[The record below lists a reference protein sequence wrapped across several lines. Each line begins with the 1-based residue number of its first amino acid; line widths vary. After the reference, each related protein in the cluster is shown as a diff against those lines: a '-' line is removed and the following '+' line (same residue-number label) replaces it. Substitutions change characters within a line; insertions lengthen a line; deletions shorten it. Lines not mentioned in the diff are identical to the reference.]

1 MGGIVPEAGA
11 PGAVTGYAKDMASDI
26 EIDRTTPRRRDRAAR
41 IAVEELTGLALQE
54 RGLQALLARHH
65 GEAPLGGP
73 RERLARHLAQSREHA
88 QVFDTAVTALRGS
101 QGVGELLMGVFRSG
115 LATIG
120 AVGAS
125 VAQVVTLPVTA
136 IRRGGGE
143 ERLLENAGVEGAALA
158 NKLVILHAVNQAL
171 ELSGDE
177 ETTAAIGRV
186 RAEALATWD
195 ELLEQTP
202 ELMSALVR
210 ARAHEPS
217 FDFRTTAASDAA
229 YSVVGPGA
237 QGAAG
242 AGRATGGRRRE
253 PAAVNGSGA

>member
-1 MGGIVPEAGA
+1 MPE
-11 PGAVTGYAKDMASDI
+11 PGASGAATGYASDMTSDTQ
-26 EIDRTTPRRRDRAAR
+26 IDRTTPRRRDRAAR

-54 RGLQALLARHH
+54 RGLQTLLARHL

-73 RERLARHLAQSREHA
+73 RERLQRHLAQSREHA
-88 QVFDTAVTALRGS
+88 QVFDTAVAALRGS
-101 QGVGELLMGVFRSG
+101 QGVGELFMGLFRSG
-115 LATIG
+115 FATLG

-136 IRRGGGE
+136 VRRGGGE
-143 ERLLENAGVEGAALA
+143 ERLLENTGVEGAALA
-158 NKLVILHAVNQAL
+158 NKLVILHAVNRAL

-177 ETTAAIGRV
+177 ETTAAIDRV
-186 RAEALATWD
+186 RTEALETWD

-202 ELMSALVR
+202 ELMTALVR

-217 FDFRTTAASDAA
+217 FDFRTTAASDEVF
-229 YSVVGPGA
+229 SVAGPGA

-242 AGRATGGRRRE
+242 GGRANGTRRRE
-253 PAAVNGSGA
+253 PTAVNGSGS